1 MQKPEAHILTIFGA
15 SGDLTR
21 RKLIPALYNLYLQ
34 DLLPDHFAVMG
45 AGRKPFTDQIFRE
58 QMSAALKSHTSRPPG
73 NSTEKA
79 ESFIKML
86 YYTSLDTSDPDSYK
100 SLKLRLGK
108 LGKENQTKGNMIF
121 YLAIPPSLY
130 TPVAHSLAA
139 QKLTNDTDGWKRIIV
154 EKPFGYDLES
164 SRDLN
169 ISLREVFNE
178 EQIYRIDHYL
188 GKETVQNIMVTRFS
202 NGIFEP
208 IWNRNY
214 VSHVE
219 ITAAESLG
227 VGDRG
232 GYYEGSGAL
241 RDMFQNH
248 ILQIVALVSME
259 PPVWADSSS
268 IRNEMVKVLDSIRQL
283 TVEDVKRDVVRGQYT
298 DSVVR
303 GENIIGYREEKG
315 VETDSRTE
323 TYAGLKFFIDNW
335 RWKDVPFYARTGK
348 RLPTRVTEIVIHF
361 EGTPHHIFRH
371 NQGTSA
377 HNQLIIRI
385 QPDEGLLLKFGMK
398 TPGAGYNVQDVNM
411 DFHYSSLSEVYLP
424 AAYER
429 LLLDCMLGDST
440 LYARGDAVESAW
452 RFVDPILKFW
462 EENPSHALYG
472 YPAGTW
478 GPKEADDLF
487 KDDLTWRY
495 PCRNLA
501 DDGLYCEL

>member
-1 MQKPEAHILTIFGA
+1 
-15 SGDLTR
+15 
-21 RKLIPALYNLYLQ
+21 
-34 DLLPDHFAVMG
+34 LPDHFAVMG

-58 QMSAALKSHTSRPPG
+58 QMSAALKSHSGNPPG

-100 SLKLRLGK
+100 SLKLRLEK

-139 QKLTNDTDGWKRIIV
+139 QKLTNEKDGWKRIIV

-219 ITAAESLG
+219 ITASESLG
-227 VGDRG
+227 VGARG

-298 DSVVR
+298 DSVVG
-303 GENIIGYREEKG
+303 GENFTGYREEKG

-348 RLPTRVTEIVIHF
+348 RLPTRVTEVVIHF

-462 EENPSHALYG
+462 KENPSHALYG

>member
-1 MQKPEAHILTIFGA
+1 MTIFGA

-34 DLLPDHFAVMG
+34 DLLPERFGVVG
-45 AGRKPFTDQIFRE
+45 VGRKPYTDEIFRE
-58 QMSAALKSHTSRPPG
+58 QMSAAIKAFAVSPRGDCP
-73 NSTEKA
+73 EKA
-79 ESFIKML
+79 KDFVSKL
-86 YYTSLDTSDPDSYK
+86 YYTSLDTSDPASY
-100 SLKLRLGK
+100 SVLKQK
-108 LGKENQTKGNMIF
+108 LEKLDKEKGCMGNLIF
-121 YLAIPPSLY
+121 YLATPPSLY
-130 TPVAHSLAA
+130 APVAQSLAEHG
-139 QKLTNDTDGWKRIIV
+139 LTREMSGWRRIIV

-164 SRDLN
+164 SRNLN
-169 ISLREVFNE
+169 KRFREVFSE

-227 VGDRG
+227 VGGRG

-248 ILQIVALVSME
+248 ILQLVALVSME
-259 PPVWADSSS
+259 PPVWADSAS
-268 IRNEMVKVLDSIRQL
+268 IRTEMVKVFDSIRPL
-283 TVEDVKRDVVRGQYT
+283 TTEDIERDVIRGQYSG
-298 DSVVR
+298 SVVR
-303 GENIIGYREEKG
+303 GETMKGYREETG
-315 VETDSRTE
+315 VDQESRTE
-323 TYAGLKFFIDNW
+323 TYLGLKFFIDNW

-348 RLPTRVTEIVIHF
+348 RLPTRVTEIVVHF
-361 EGTPHHIFRH
+361 ESTPHHIFYH
-371 NQGTSA
+371 LGGADA

-385 QPDEGLLLKFGMK
+385 QPDEGIMIKFGMK
-398 TPGAGYNVQDVNM
+398 VPGTGYNVQDVNM
-411 DFHYSSLSEVYLP
+411 DFHYSSLSDVYLP

-452 RFVDPILKFW
+452 RFVDPILQYWKQ
-462 EENPSHALYG
+462 NPTRALYG

-478 GPKEADDLF
+478 GPQEADGLF
-487 KDDLTWRY
+487 EEKGLTWRY
-495 PCRNLA
+495 PCKNLA
-501 DDGLYCEL
+501 DDGEYCEL